1 MKGNA
6 LLHFIR
12 FILNLDS
19 AQTQTSDRE
28 RAVLK
33 KYISTAKTIAEIGV
47 FEGVNTGDFALYS
60 PEAATVFAID
70 PFFKGSLRF
79 NYGKYIALKDWRKK
93 GIISKIQIIEGFS
106 WDVINQIPSYL
117 DFIFIDGDHSF
128 KGVCKDFE
136 MYSKKLSPHGIIAL
150 HDARLFDNGWTESDW
165 GPVRLVEEVIK
176 PSGKWTIVDQVD
188 SLVLIKMHS
197 A

>member
-6 LLHFIR
+6 LIHFIR

-28 RAVLK
+28 RVVLK
-33 KYISTAKTIAEIGV
+33 KYISNATLIAEIGV

-60 PEAATVFAID
+60 PEAATIFAID
-70 PFFKGSLRF
+70 PFFKGSLGF
-79 NYGKYIALKDWRKK
+79 NYGKYIALKDWRRK
-93 GIISKIQIIEGFS
+93 GVNNKIQIIEGFS
-106 WDVINQIPSYL
+106 WDVINQLPSNL

-128 KGVCKDFE
+128 EGVSKDFE
-136 MYSKKLSPHGIIAL
+136 MYSKILSPNGIIAL
-150 HDARLFDNGWTESDW
+150 HDARLFENGWTASDW

-176 PSGKWTIVDQVD
+176 PSGKWTILDQID
-188 SLVLIKMHS
+188 SLVLIKMRT